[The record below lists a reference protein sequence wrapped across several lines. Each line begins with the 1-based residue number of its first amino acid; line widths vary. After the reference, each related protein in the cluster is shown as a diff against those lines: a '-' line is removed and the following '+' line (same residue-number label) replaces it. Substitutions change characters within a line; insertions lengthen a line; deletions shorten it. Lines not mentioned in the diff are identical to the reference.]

1 MARKPR
7 TVAAMVT
14 AAEQVV
20 RTTSDARELRRAQAL
35 LLPSVHGMTIAD
47 TARVIGRTKASVSR
61 LRAEFCRQAEQP
73 ERPRPQWGGRR
84 RQHMTVAE
92 ETAFLEPFLAQA
104 GQGGILVVAP
114 LKTAYEK
121 AIGRAVPDS
130 TVYRL
135 LARHGW
141 RKIAPRPHHPKG
153 NPELREGWKKNSRKR

>member
-7 TVAAMVT
+7 TAATLVS

-20 RTTSDARELRRAQAL
+20 RTTSDARALRRAQAL
-35 LLPSVHGMTIAD
+35 LLPSAHGLTIAD
-47 TARVIGRTKASVSR
+47 TGQAIGRSKASVSR
-61 LRAEFCRQAEQP
+61 LRAEFCREAEQP

-84 RQHMTVAE
+84 RQYMTVAE

-114 LKTAYEK
+114 LQIAYEK
-121 AIGRAVPDS
+121 AIGRSVPDS
-130 TVYRL
+130 TVYRM

-153 NPELREGWKKNSRKR
+153 NPELREAWKKNSRKR

>member
-7 TVAAMVT
+7 SAAAAVT

-20 RTTSDARELRRAQAL
+20 RTTGDARELRRALAV
-35 LLPSVHGMTIAD
+35 LLPSVHGLTIAD

-61 LRAEFCRQAEQP
+61 LRAEFFRQAGQP

-84 RQHMTVAE
+84 REYMTLAQ

-121 AIGRAVPDS
+121 AIERTVPDS

-153 NPELREGWKKNSRKR
+153 NPELREGWKKNSPKR